1 MSCGPPVQVGVCSGC
16 CLESRGGR
24 TVNLRAPDVTQRL
37 RPVFL
42 SLSLFFLSSLSLS
55 LSLSL
60 LHSSTFTSLLSV
72 CQHFPS
78 GGVRHGVRAPGLPA
92 SASSHCDLQPRHL
105 SSACQCRS
113 RPLLGFYTE
122 SLPPCQEKSFLVVWP
137 ISNCNA
143 FCNGSKGTTERAPIT
158 DLC

>member
-1 MSCGPPVQVGVCSGC
+1 MNELWTTCAGWSVFG
-16 CLESRGGR
+16 LL
-24 TVNLRAPDVTQRL
+24 LREQRRAHSKSASTRCYTAPATC
-37 RPVFL
+37 L
-42 SLSLFFLSSLSLS
+42 SLSPSFFLSSLSL
-55 LSLSL
+55 L

-122 SLPPCQEKSFLVVWP
+122 SLHPCQEESFLVVWP
-137 ISNCNA
+137 ILNRNA
-143 FCNGSKGTTERAPIT
+143 LCNGSKGTTERAPIT